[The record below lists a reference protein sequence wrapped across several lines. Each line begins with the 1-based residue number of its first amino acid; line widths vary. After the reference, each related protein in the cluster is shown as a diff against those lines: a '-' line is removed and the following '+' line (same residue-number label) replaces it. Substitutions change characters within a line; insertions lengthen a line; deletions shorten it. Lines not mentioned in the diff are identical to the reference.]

1 VIHISNQ
8 LDMPVP
14 LVVMLTLK
22 GDWKSSAPWLQRDMC
37 RHVQT
42 CAQVLQDV
50 LSAGGRADA
59 ALYSTVIEAMWQA
72 DSPRLRAQAEHLF
85 DGAARLGVFGLTAI
99 KARQGDT
106 LEARPVSQL
115 DLAVH

>member
-1 VIHISNQ
+1 
-8 LDMPVP
+8 MPVL
-14 LVVMLTLK
+14 LVVMHDPAERGLEEH
-22 GDWKSSAPWLQRDMC
+22 APLDMC

-85 DGAARLGVFGLTAI
+85 DGAARLGVFGLTAV

-115 DLAVH
+115 DLSVH